1 MSFDSTVRLRRNP
14 IFLRKTA
21 MVEPSELSLMQAL
34 PIDGILESLRI
45 GVGFLWTAA
54 WAIIMG
60 LVITSLVQVY
70 VSKERMASVLGEGDL
85 AGLTR
90 ATAFG
95 AASSGCSF
103 GAVAIGKGLFK
114 KGAHAVNFLAF
125 MFASTN
131 LIVEL
136 GLMILILLGWEF
148 LLAELLGGLVLIA
161 VMAVIVHLTLP
172 ETLFDEVR
180 RTLEERDRES
190 GTTEDPT
197 CGMEGKDEYSIAT
210 DGGETLTFCSEGC
223 METYRQQTASR
234 GGWYAELRSWG
245 GWYKVGNQ
253 YRKEW
258 SMIWKDVI
266 AGFLISGFVIVFVPQ
281 RVWNALFLEGDGLL
295 VTAENAV
302 MGVAI
307 AVISFV
313 GSMGNVPFAVALWG
327 GGISFAG
334 VIAFVYADL
343 ITIPVLNVY
352 RKYYGWRVML
362 YILGVFFVTMAFT
375 GFLMELLFDAL
386 GIVPNLAGGETATDR
401 TYFERNYTF
410 YLNLIAFALSGFLL
424 YVYRRG
430 LGAPGEYRDPVCGMR
445 TDDTGPA
452 ATHDGTTYYFCSET
466 CAETFETDPATYAT
480 DRPMVHTDGAHDHDH
495 H

>member
-1 MSFDSTVRLRRNP
+1 M
-14 IFLRKTA
+14 
-21 MVEPSELSLMQAL
+21 MVTPLE
-34 PIDGILESLRI
+34 GVLESLRI
-45 GVGFLWTAA
+45 GLGFLWTAA

-60 LVITSLVQVY
+60 LTITSLVQVY
-70 VSKERMASVLGEGDL
+70 VSKERMARVLGDDDL
-85 AGLTR
+85 SSLAT

-103 GAVAIGKGLFK
+103 GAVAIGKGLFA
-114 KGAHAVNFLAF
+114 KGAHVVNFLAF

-148 LLAELLGGLVLIA
+148 LVAELLGGLVLIA
-161 VMAVIVHLTLP
+161 VMALIVRLTLP
-172 ETLFDEVR
+172 ETLFDDVR
-180 RTLEERDRES
+180 AELVQREHDH
-190 GTTEDPT
+190 GDMVDPT
-197 CGMEGKDEYSIAT
+197 CGMEGSDEHTIVT
-210 DGGETLTFCSEGC
+210 DGGETLQFCSEGC
-223 METYRQQTASR
+223 LETYRQQTAGS
-234 GGWYAELRSWG
+234 GTWNDDLRSWG
-245 GWYKVGNQ
+245 GWYKLGNQ

-258 SMIWKDVI
+258 SMIWTDVV

-281 RVWNALFLEGDGLL
+281 WVWNALFLEGDRLL
-295 VTAENAV
+295 ITAENAI

-352 RKYYGWRVML
+352 RKYYGWAVML

-375 GFLMELLFDAL
+375 GFLMELLFDTL
-386 GIVPNLAGGETATDR
+386 GIVPNLAGGETATEQ
-401 TYFERNYTF
+401 TYFAVDYTF
-410 YLNLIAFALSGFLL
+410 YLNLVAFALSGVLL

-430 LGAPGEYRDPVCGMR
+430 LGAPGQYRDPVCGMR
-445 TDDTGPA
+445 TDDDGPR
-452 ATHDGTTYYFCSET
+452 TTYDDETYYFCSTACKRAFENEP
-466 CAETFETDPATYAT
+466 AEFADTPPRISDIDQSHE
-480 DRPMVHTDGAHDHDH
+480 H

>member
-1 MSFDSTVRLRRNP
+1 
-14 IFLRKTA
+14 
-21 MVEPSELSLMQAL
+21 MQAT
-34 PIDGILESLRI
+34 ILNGVLEALRI
-45 GVGFLWTAA
+45 GVGFLWTAV

-60 LVITSLVQVY
+60 LTITSLVQVY
-70 VSKERMASVLGEGDL
+70 VSKERMAQLLGEGDF
-85 AGLTR
+85 AGVAK
-90 ATAFG
+90 ATVFG

-103 GAVAIGKGLFK
+103 GAVAIAKGLFK
-114 KGAHAVNFLAF
+114 KGAHAVNFMAF

-148 LLAELLGGLVLIA
+148 LVAELLGGLILIA

-172 ETLFDEVR
+172 ESLFDEIR
-180 RTLEERDRES
+180 ATLTAHDRES
-190 GTTEDPT
+190 GVTEDPT
-197 CGMEGKDEYSIAT
+197 CGMEGKDEYTLTT
-210 DGGETLTFCSEGC
+210 DGGETLKFCSEGC
-223 METYRQQTASR
+223 METYLQETSSN
-234 GGWYAELRSWG
+234 GGWREELLSWG

-281 RVWNALFLEGDGLL
+281 WVWNTLFIQGDGLL
-295 VTAENAV
+295 VTAENAI
-302 MGVAI
+302 MGVTI

-343 ITIPVLNVY
+343 ITIPVLNIY
-352 RKYYGWRVML
+352 RKYYGWKVML

-375 GFLMELLFDAL
+375 GFLMELLFDAF
-386 GIVPNLAGGETATDR
+386 GIVPDLAGGETAAEQ
-401 TYFERNYTF
+401 TYFELNYTF
-410 YLNLIAFALSGFLL
+410 YLNLIAFTLSGFLL
-424 YVYRRG
+424 FVYRRG
-430 LGAPGEYRDPVCGMR
+430 LGAPGQYRDPVCGMR
-445 TDDTGPA
+445 TDDDSPSTS
-452 ATHDGTTYYFCSET
+452 HEGTTYYFCSSACKRAFEDDPGT
-466 CAETFETDPATYAT
+466 FAEQGPQVTS
-480 DRPMVHTDGAHDHDH
+480 HGHDHDH
-495 H
+495 

>member
-1 MSFDSTVRLRRNP
+1 
-14 IFLRKTA
+14 
-21 MVEPSELSLMQAL
+21 MQAA
-34 PIDGILESLRI
+34 IVDGVAESLRI

-70 VSKERMASVLGEGDL
+70 VSKERMARVLGEETVSGI
-85 AGLTR
+85 TK
-90 ATAFG
+90 ATLFG

-103 GAVAIGKGLFK
+103 GAIAIGKGLFK
-114 KGAHAVNFLAF
+114 KGAHTVNVLAF

-148 LLAELLGGLVLIA
+148 LVAELLGGVILIA
-161 VMAVIVHLTLP
+161 VMAVLVHLTLP
-172 ETLFDEVR
+172 ENLFDDVR
-180 RTLEERDRES
+180 QALNERDHEH
-190 GTTEDPT
+190 GITEDPT
-197 CGMEGKDEYSIAT
+197 CGMEGKDEYSLVT
-210 DGGETLTFCSEGC
+210 DGGETLKFCSEGC
-223 METYRQQTASR
+223 METYEQAVAGG
-234 GGWYAELRSWG
+234 GGWREELLSWG

-258 SMIWKDVI
+258 SMLWKDVV

-281 RVWNALFLEGDGLL
+281 SVWNTLFLQGDSLL
-295 VTAENAV
+295 VSAENAI

-307 AVISFV
+307 AVVSFV

-352 RKYYGWRVML
+352 RKYYGWKVML

-375 GFLMELLFDAL
+375 GFLMEELFNAL
-386 GIVPNLAGGETATDR
+386 GIVPDLAGGETATEQ
-401 TYFERNYTF
+401 TYFELDYTF
-410 YLNLIAFALSGFLL
+410 YLNVIAFALSGFLL

-430 LGAPGEYRDPVCGMR
+430 LGAPGQYRDPVCGMR
-445 TDDTGPA
+445 TDDSGPTL
-452 ATHDGTTYYFCSET
+452 THDGETYYFCSKR
-466 CAETFETDPATYAT
+466 CKQSFENSPSEFS
-480 DRPMVHTDGAHDHDH
+480 DRHPRVSAGGAAGSHDH
-495 H
+495 

>member
-1 MSFDSTVRLRRNP
+1 
-14 IFLRKTA
+14 
-21 MVEPSELSLMQAL
+21 MQATA
-34 PIDGILESLRI
+34 IGGVLEALRI

-60 LVITSLVQVY
+60 LTITSLVQVY
-70 VSKERMASVLGEGDL
+70 VSKERMAGVLGDGDL
-85 AGLTR
+85 SGLAR

-136 GLMILILLGWEF
+136 GLMILLLLGWEF
-148 LLAELLGGLVLIA
+148 LLAELLGGVVLIA

-172 ETLFDEVR
+172 ENLFDDVR
-180 RTLEERDRES
+180 ETLAERDRDA
-190 GTTEDPT
+190 GVTEDPT
-197 CGMEGKDEYSIAT
+197 CGMEGSDEYTLTT
-210 DGGETLTFCSEGC
+210 DGGETLRFCSEGC
-223 METYRQQTASR
+223 LETYRQQTASS
-234 GGWYAELRSWG
+234 GGWREELLSWG
-245 GWYKVGNQ
+245 GWYRIANQ

-258 SMIWKDVI
+258 SMIWTDVV

-281 RVWNALFLEGDGLL
+281 WVWNALFVQGDGLL
-295 VTAENAV
+295 VTAENAI
-302 MGVAI
+302 MGVTI
-307 AVISFV
+307 AVLSFV

-327 GGISFAG
+327 GGVSFAG

-352 RKYYGWRVML
+352 RKYYGWTVML

-386 GIVPNLAGGETATDR
+386 GIVPDLAGGETATEQ
-401 TYFERNYTF
+401 TYFELNYTF
-410 YLNLIAFALSGFLL
+410 YLNLVAFALSGFLL
-424 YVYRRG
+424 VVYRRG
-430 LGAPGEYRDPVCGMR
+430 LGAPGQYRDPVCGMR
-445 TDDTGPA
+445 TDDSEPA
-452 ATHDGTTYYFCSET
+452 ATRDGETYYFCSGT
-466 CAETFETDPATYAT
+466 CREAFEENPDEYAT
-480 DRPMVHTDGAHDHDH
+480 GRPMVTEGHDH
-495 H
+495 

>member
-1 MSFDSTVRLRRNP
+1 
-14 IFLRKTA
+14 
-21 MVEPSELSLMQAL
+21 MQATIL
-34 PIDGILESLRI
+34 DGVLESLRI
-45 GVGFLWTAA
+45 GAGFLWTAA
-54 WAIIMG
+54 WAIVLG
-60 LVITSLVQVY
+60 LTVTSLVQVY
-70 VSKERMASVLGEGDL
+70 VSKERMAQVLGDGDL
-85 AGLTR
+85 SGLAK

-172 ETLFDEVR
+172 ESLFDEVR
-180 RTLEERDRES
+180 ERLSERDRES
-190 GTTEDPT
+190 AVTEDPT
-197 CGMEGKDEYSIAT
+197 CGMEGTEEYSLTT
-210 DGGETLTFCSEGC
+210 DGGETLRFCSEGC
-223 METYRQQTASR
+223 QETYLQQTSSS
-234 GGWYAELRSWG
+234 GGWREELRSWG
-245 GWYKVGNQ
+245 GWYKVANQ

-258 SMIWKDVI
+258 SMIWKDIV

-281 RVWNALFLEGDGLL
+281 WVWNTLFIRGDGVL
-295 VTAENAV
+295 VTAEHAI

-343 ITIPVLNVY
+343 ITVPVLNVY
-352 RKYYGWRVML
+352 RKYYGWTVML
-362 YILGVFFVTMAFT
+362 YILGVFSVTMAFT

-386 GIVPNLAGGETATDR
+386 GIVPDLAGGETATEQ
-401 TYFERNYTF
+401 TYFELNYTF
-410 YLNLIAFALSGFLL
+410 YLNLVAFALSGFLV

-430 LGAPGEYRDPVCGMR
+430 LGAPGQYRDPVCGMR
-445 TDDTGPA
+445 TGDEGPSA
-452 ATHDGTTYYFCSET
+452 SHEGETYYFCSKA
-466 CAETFETDPATYAT
+466 CRRTFEGDPTEFADQSPQITSR
-480 DRPMVHTDGAHDHDH
+480 DHDHDH
-495 H
+495 

>member
-1 MSFDSTVRLRRNP
+1 
-14 IFLRKTA
+14 
-21 MVEPSELSLMQAL
+21 MQVAL
-34 PIDGILESLRI
+34 FEGFLESLRI
-45 GVGFLWTAA
+45 GIGFLWTAA

-60 LVITSLVQVY
+60 LTITSLVQVY
-70 VSKERMASVLGEGDL
+70 VSKERMARVLGTDDVGSL
-85 AGLTR
+85 AK
-90 ATAFG
+90 ATVFG

-114 KGAHAVNFLAF
+114 KGAHTVNVLAF

-148 LLAELLGGLVLIA
+148 LVAELFGGLILIA
-161 VMAVIVHLTLP
+161 VTALIVHLTLP
-172 ETLFDEVR
+172 ENLFDRVR
-180 RTLEERDRES
+180 EELNERES
-190 GTTEDPT
+190 ATGVTEDPT
-197 CGMEGKDEYSIAT
+197 CGMEGKDEFSLTT
-210 DGGETLTFCSEGC
+210 DGGETLKFCSTGC
-223 METYRQQTASR
+223 METYQQEVSSS
-234 GGWYAELRSWG
+234 GGWRDELLSWG

-281 RVWNALFLEGDGLL
+281 WVWNTLFLQGEGLL
-295 VTAENAV
+295 FSAENAV

-313 GSMGNVPFAVALWG
+313 GSIGNVPFAVALWG
-327 GGISFAG
+327 GGVSFAG

-352 RKYYGWRVML
+352 RKYYGWKVMA
-362 YILGVFFVTMAFT
+362 YILAIFFVTMAFT
-375 GFLMELLFDAL
+375 GFLMEELFAAL
-386 GIVPNLAGGETATDR
+386 DIIPNLAGGQTASEQ
-401 TYFERNYTF
+401 TYFELNYTF
-410 YLNLIAFALSGFLL
+410 YLNIVAFALTGFLF

-430 LGAPGEYRDPVCGMR
+430 LGAPGKYRDPVCGMR
-445 TDDTGPA
+445 TDEDGPSVSY
-452 ATHDGTTYYFCSET
+452 DGETYYFCSKS
-466 CAETFETDPATYAT
+466 CKRSFEQHPTNFSHIHPTIQQGG
-480 DRPMVHTDGAHDHDH
+480 MDHSEH
-495 H
+495 

>member
-1 MSFDSTVRLRRNP
+1 
-14 IFLRKTA
+14 
-21 MVEPSELSLMQAL
+21 MVATMT
-34 PIDGILESLRI
+34 DGIFEALRI

-60 LVITSLVQVY
+60 LTITSLVQVY
-70 VSKERMASVLGEGDL
+70 VSKERMAQVLGDGDL
-85 AGLTR
+85 SGVVK

-148 LLAELLGGLVLIA
+148 LVAELLGGLILIA
-161 VMAVIVHLTLP
+161 VMSVIVHLTLP
-172 ETLFDEVR
+172 ENLFDEVR
-180 RTLEERDRES
+180 ETLNERDRES
-190 GTTEDPT
+190 GVTEDPT
-197 CGMEGKDEYSIAT
+197 CGMEGKDEYTLTT
-210 DGGETLTFCSEGC
+210 DGGETLKFCSEGC
-223 METYRQQTASR
+223 METYLQETSSR
-234 GGWYAELRSWG
+234 GGWREELLSWG

-281 RVWNALFLEGDGLL
+281 WVWNTLFIQGDGLL
-295 VTAENAV
+295 VTAENAI

-307 AVISFV
+307 AVLSFV

-334 VIAFVYADL
+334 
-343 ITIPVLNVY
+343 
-352 RKYYGWRVML
+352 
-362 YILGVFFVTMAFT
+362 
-375 GFLMELLFDAL
+375 
-386 GIVPNLAGGETATDR
+386 
-401 TYFERNYTF
+401 
-410 YLNLIAFALSGFLL
+410 
-424 YVYRRG
+424 
-430 LGAPGEYRDPVCGMR
+430 
-445 TDDTGPA
+445 
-452 ATHDGTTYYFCSET
+452 
-466 CAETFETDPATYAT
+466 
-480 DRPMVHTDGAHDHDH
+480 
-495 H
+495 

>member
-1 MSFDSTVRLRRNP
+1 
-14 IFLRKTA
+14 
-21 MVEPSELSLMQAL
+21 MQATM
-34 PIDGILESLRI
+34 IGDVLEALRI
-45 GVGFLWTAA
+45 GLGFLWTAA
-54 WAIIMG
+54 WAIVMG
-60 LVITSLVQVY
+60 LTITSLVQVY
-70 VSKERMASVLGEGDL
+70 VSKERMARELGDGDL
-85 AGLTR
+85 SGLAT

-136 GLMILILLGWEF
+136 GLMILVLLGWEF
-148 LLAELLGGLVLIA
+148 LVAELLGGLVLIA

-180 RTLEERDRES
+180 ETLNERDRES
-190 GTTEDPT
+190 GVSVDPT
-197 CGMEGKDEYSIAT
+197 CGMEGNDEYTLTT

-223 METYRQQTASR
+223 METYLQETSSR
-234 GGWYAELRSWG
+234 GGWREELLSWG
-245 GWYKVGNQ
+245 GWYKIGNQ

-258 SMIWKDVI
+258 SMIWTDVI

-281 RVWNALFLEGDGLL
+281 WVWNSLFVQGDGLL
-295 VTAENAV
+295 VTAENAI
-302 MGVAI
+302 MGVII
-307 AVISFV
+307 AVLSFV

-343 ITIPVLNVY
+343 ITVPVLNVY
-352 RKYYGWRVML
+352 RKYYGWKVML

-386 GIVPNLAGGETATDR
+386 DIVPDLAGGETATEQ
-401 TYFERNYTF
+401 TYFELNYTF

-430 LGAPGEYRDPVCGMR
+430 LGAPGQYRDPVCGMR
-445 TDDTGPA
+445 TDDSGPSL
-452 ATHDGTTYYFCSET
+452 THEGETYYFCSDR
-466 CAETFETDPATYAT
+466 CKRSFETRPSEFAHRDPQLSGT
-480 DRPMVHTDGAHDHDH
+480 GESQDHEH

>member
-1 MSFDSTVRLRRNP
+1 MEATLIEGV
-14 IFLRKTA
+14 
-21 MVEPSELSLMQAL
+21 
-34 PIDGILESLRI
+34 LESLRI
-45 GVGFLWTAA
+45 GFGFLWTAA

-60 LVITSLVQVY
+60 LTITSLVQVY
-70 VSKERMASVLGEGDL
+70 VSKERMARVLGESSLSSL
-85 AGLTR
+85 AK

-103 GAVAIGKGLFK
+103 GAVAIGRGLFA

-148 LLAELLGGLVLIA
+148 LVAELLGGLVLIA
-161 VMAVIVHLTLP
+161 VMALIVRFTLP
-172 ETLFDEVR
+172 EALFDDVR
-180 RTLEERDRES
+180 AELDRH
-190 GTTEDPT
+190 GHGGMTDPT
-197 CGMEGKDEYSIAT
+197 CGMEGTDEHAIVT

-223 METYRQQTASR
+223 LETYRQRAAS
-234 GGWYAELRSWG
+234 GGAWHDELRSWG
-245 GWYKVGNQ
+245 GWYKIGNQ

-258 SMIWKDVI
+258 SMIWKDVV
-266 AGFLISGFVIVFVPQ
+266 AGFLVSGFVIVFVPQ
-281 RVWNALFLEGDGLL
+281 RVWNALFIQGDGIL
-295 VTAENAV
+295 VTAENAI

-352 RKYYGWRVML
+352 RKYYGWKVML
-362 YILGVFFVTMAFT
+362 YILAVFFVTMAFT

-386 GIVPNLAGGETATDR
+386 GIVPNLAGGETATER
-401 TYFERNYTF
+401 TYFELNYTF
-410 YLNLIAFALSGFLL
+410 YLNLVAVAFSGFLL

-430 LGAPGEYRDPVCGMR
+430 LGAPGRYRDPVCGMR
-445 TDDTGPA
+445 TDDDGPS
-452 ATHDGTTYYFCSET
+452 ATHDGDTYYFCSTACERAFEASP
-466 CAETFETDPATYAT
+466 AEFASASPRVSEA
-480 DRPMVHTDGAHDHDH
+480 GDHEH

>member
-1 MSFDSTVRLRRNP
+1 
-14 IFLRKTA
+14 
-21 MVEPSELSLMQAL
+21 MQVV
-34 PIDGILESLRI
+34 PVDGVLQSLRI

-60 LVITSLVQVY
+60 LVVTSLVQVY
-70 VSKERMASVLGEGDL
+70 VSKERMAQVLGTGDL
-85 AGLTR
+85 SGLTK
-90 ATAFG
+90 ATLFG

-114 KGAHAVNFLAF
+114 KGAHAVNVLAF

-148 LLAELLGGLVLIA
+148 LVAELLGGVVLIA
-161 VMAVIVHLTLP
+161 VMALLVRLTLP

-180 RTLEERDRES
+180 QELNRRDQEH
-190 GTTEDPT
+190 GITEDPT
-197 CGMEGKDEYSIAT
+197 CGMAGTDEYSLTT
-210 DGGETLTFCSEGC
+210 DEGETLTFCSKGC
-223 METYRQQTASR
+223 LETYQQEMASR
-234 GGWYAELRSWG
+234 GGWRDELRSWG

-258 SMIWKDVI
+258 SMIWKDVV
-266 AGFLISGFVIVFVPQ
+266 AGFLISGFVIVFVP
-281 RVWNALFLEGDGLL
+281 RWVWNALFLQGDGIL
-295 VTAENAV
+295 VSAENAI

-352 RKYYGWRVML
+352 RKYYGWKVML

-375 GFLMELLFDAL
+375 GFLMEELFDAL
-386 GIVPNLAGGETATDR
+386 GIVPNLAGGQTATEQ
-401 TYFERNYTF
+401 TFFERNYTF
-410 YLNLIAFALSGFLL
+410 YLNIVAFALSGFLL

-430 LGAPGEYRDPVCGMR
+430 LGAPGQYRDPVCGMR
-445 TDDTGPA
+445 TDDSGPSA
-452 ATHDGTTYYFCSET
+452 VHEGESYYFCSKT
-466 CAETFETDPATYAT
+466 CKRAFESNPSKFAREGSAGE
-480 DRPMVHTDGAHDHDH
+480 MEGEHDH

>member
-1 MSFDSTVRLRRNP
+1 
-14 IFLRKTA
+14 
-21 MVEPSELSLMQAL
+21 MQVTM
-34 PIDGILESLRI
+34 IESVLEALRI

-60 LVITSLVQVY
+60 LTITSLVQVY
-70 VSKERMASVLGEGDL
+70 VSKERMAQVLGDGDL
-85 AGLTR
+85 RGLTK

-180 RTLEERDRES
+180 DALNRRDRES
-190 GTTEDPT
+190 GVTEDPT
-197 CGMEGKDEYSIAT
+197 CGMEGTDEYTLTT
-210 DGGETLTFCSEGC
+210 DGGETLKFCSEGC
-223 METYRQQTASR
+223 METYLQETSSG
-234 GGWYAELRSWG
+234 GGWRDELLSWG
-245 GWYKVGNQ
+245 GWYKVANQ

-258 SMIWKDVI
+258 SMIWKDVV

-281 RVWNALFLEGDGLL
+281 WVWNTLFVQGDGLL
-295 VTAENAV
+295 VTAENAI

-352 RKYYGWRVML
+352 RKYYGWKVML

-375 GFLMELLFDAL
+375 GFLMELLFDAFD
-386 GIVPNLAGGETATDR
+386 IVPDLAGGETATEQ
-401 TYFERNYTF
+401 TYFELNYTF
-410 YLNLIAFALSGFLL
+410 YLNLVAFALSGFLL

-430 LGAPGEYRDPVCGMR
+430 LGAPGQYRDPVCGMR
-445 TDDTGPA
+445 TDDDGPSA
-452 ATHDGTTYYFCSET
+452 AHAGTTYYFCSKT
-466 CAETFETDPATYAT
+466 CKRTFEKHPSEFAQQHPRVSETGSS
-480 DRPMVHTDGAHDHDH
+480 RSHEH

>member
-1 MSFDSTVRLRRNP
+1 ME
-14 IFLRKTA
+14 A
-21 MVEPSELSLMQAL
+21 AL
-34 PIDGILESLRI
+34 VDGILESMRI

-70 VSKERMASVLGEGDL
+70 VSKERMARVLGEGDVSGL
-85 AGLTR
+85 AK
-90 ATAFG
+90 ATLFG

-114 KGAHAVNFLAF
+114 KGAHVVNVLAF

-148 LLAELLGGLVLIA
+148 LVAELFGGIVLIA
-161 VMAVIVHLTLP
+161 VMALIVHLTLP

-180 RTLEERDRES
+180 EELNQRDRDQ
-190 GTTEDPT
+190 GITEDPT
-197 CGMEGKDEYSIAT
+197 CGMEGKDEYSLVT
-210 DGGETLTFCSEGC
+210 DGGETLKFCSAGC
-223 METYRQQTASR
+223 LETYEQAVSGSGSWRD
-234 GGWYAELRSWG
+234 ELLSWG
-245 GWYKVGNQ
+245 GWYKLGNQ

-258 SMIWKDVI
+258 SMIWKDVV

-281 RVWNALFLEGDGLL
+281 RVWNTLFLQGDGLL
-295 VTAENAV
+295 VSAENAI

-307 AVISFV
+307 AIISFV
-313 GSMGNVPFAVALWG
+313 GSIGNVPFAVALWG
-327 GGISFAG
+327 GGVGFAG

-352 RKYYGWRVML
+352 RKYYGWTVML

-375 GFLMELLFDAL
+375 GFLMEQLFSVLD
-386 GIVPNLAGGETATDR
+386 IVPNLAGGQTATEQ
-401 TYFERNYTF
+401 TYFERDYRF

-424 YVYRRG
+424 YVYQRG
-430 LGAPGEYRDPVCGMR
+430 LGAPGQYRDPVCGMR
-445 TDDTGPA
+445 TDESGPS
-452 ATHDGTTYYFCSET
+452 ATHGGETYYFCSNQCKRSFKRNPT
-466 CAETFETDPATYAT
+466 AFSHAHPQVSG
-480 DRPMVHTDGAHDHDH
+480 VHSSQNHEH

>member
-1 MSFDSTVRLRRNP
+1 
-14 IFLRKTA
+14 
-21 MVEPSELSLMQAL
+21 MQVTLA
-34 PIDGILESLRI
+34 DGVLESLRI

-60 LVITSLVQVY
+60 LVVTSFVQVY
-70 VSKERMASVLGEGDL
+70 VSKERMAQVLGADDL
-85 AGLTR
+85 GGLAR

-114 KGAHAVNFLAF
+114 KGAHAVNVLAF

-148 LLAELLGGLVLIA
+148 LVAELLGGLVLIA
-161 VMAVIVHLTLP
+161 VMALLVRLTLP
-172 ETLFDEVR
+172 EEVFEEA
-180 RTLEERDRES
+180 RTELERRDRDH
-190 GTTEDPT
+190 GVTEDPT
-197 CGMEGKDEYSIAT
+197 CGMEGKPEYSLVT
-210 DGGETLTFCSEGC
+210 DGGETLQFCSAGC
-223 METYRQQTASR
+223 METYRQEVASS
-234 GGWYAELRSWG
+234 GGWRDEFRSWG

-258 SMIWKDVI
+258 SMLYRDVV
-266 AGFLISGFVIVFVPQ
+266 AGFLVSGFVIVFVPQ
-281 RVWNALFLEGDGLL
+281 WVWNALFLQGDGLF
-295 VTAENAV
+295 VSAENAV

-307 AVISFV
+307 AVVSFV

-343 ITIPVLNVY
+343 VTVPVLNVY
-352 RKYYGWRVML
+352 RKYYGWKVML

-375 GFLMELLFDAL
+375 GVLMEQLFAAL
-386 GIVPNLAGGETATDR
+386 GIVPNLAGGQTATEQ
-401 TYFERNYTF
+401 TYFELNYTF
-410 YLNLIAFALSGFLL
+410 YLNVVAFALSGFLL

-430 LGAPGEYRDPVCGMR
+430 LGAPGQYRDPVCGMR
-445 TDDTGPA
+445 TDDSVPSLTR
-452 ATHDGTTYYFCSET
+452 DGRTYHFCSKS
-466 CAETFETDPATYAT
+466 CKRAFEASPARFSRDQPQVSVGESPAG
-480 DRPMVHTDGAHDHDH
+480 HEH

>member
-1 MSFDSTVRLRRNP
+1 
-14 IFLRKTA
+14 
-21 MVEPSELSLMQAL
+21 MVVTPLEE
-34 PIDGILESLRI
+34 ILESLRI
-45 GVGFLWTAA
+45 GLGFLWTAA

-60 LVITSLVQVY
+60 LTITSLVQVY
-70 VSKERMASVLGEGDL
+70 VSKERMARVLGDDDL
-85 AGLTR
+85 SSLAT

-103 GAVAIGKGLFK
+103 GAVAIGKGLFA
-114 KGAHAVNFLAF
+114 KGAHVVNFLAF

-148 LLAELLGGLVLIA
+148 LVAELLGGLVLIA
-161 VMAVIVHLTLP
+161 VMALIVRLTLP
-172 ETLFDEVR
+172 ETLFDDVR
-180 RTLEERDRES
+180 AELVQREHDH
-190 GTTEDPT
+190 GDMVDPT
-197 CGMEGKDEYSIAT
+197 CGMEGSDEHTIVT
-210 DGGETLTFCSEGC
+210 DGGETLQFCSEGC
-223 METYRQQTASR
+223 LETYRQQTAGS
-234 GGWYAELRSWG
+234 GTWNDDLRSWG
-245 GWYKVGNQ
+245 GWYKLGNQ

-258 SMIWKDVI
+258 SMIWTDVV

-281 RVWNALFLEGDGLL
+281 WVWNALFLEGDRLL
-295 VTAENAV
+295 ITAENAI

-352 RKYYGWRVML
+352 RKYYGWAVML

-375 GFLMELLFDAL
+375 GFLMELLFDTL
-386 GIVPNLAGGETATDR
+386 GIVPNLAGGETATEQ
-401 TYFERNYTF
+401 TYFAVDYTF
-410 YLNLIAFALSGFLL
+410 YLNLVAFALSGVLL

-430 LGAPGEYRDPVCGMR
+430 LGAPGQYRDPVCGMR
-445 TDDTGPA
+445 TDDDGPR
-452 ATHDGTTYYFCSET
+452 TTYDDETYYFCSTACKRAFENEP
-466 CAETFETDPATYAT
+466 AEFADTPPRISDIDQSHE
-480 DRPMVHTDGAHDHDH
+480 H

>member
-1 MSFDSTVRLRRNP
+1 
-14 IFLRKTA
+14 
-21 MVEPSELSLMQAL
+21 MQATVL
-34 PIDGILESLRI
+34 DGVREALRI

-60 LVITSLVQVY
+60 LTVTSLVQVY
-70 VSKERMASVLGEGDL
+70 VSKERMAKVLGDGDL
-85 AGLTR
+85 GGLTK

-148 LLAELLGGLVLIA
+148 LLAELLGGLILIA

-172 ETLFDEVR
+172 ENLFGEVR
-180 RTLEERDRES
+180 QTLNERDREA
-190 GTTEDPT
+190 GVTEDPT
-197 CGMEGKDEYSIAT
+197 CGMEGKKEYTLTT
-210 DGGETLTFCSEGC
+210 DRGETLQFCSEGC
-223 METYRQQTASR
+223 METYLQETSSS
-234 GGWYAELRSWG
+234 GGWRDELLSWG
-245 GWYKVGNQ
+245 GWYKVANQ

-281 RVWNALFLEGDGLL
+281 RVWNTLFIQGDGLL
-295 VTAENAV
+295 VTAENAI

-352 RKYYGWRVML
+352 RKYYGWKIML

-386 GIVPNLAGGETATDR
+386 GIVPDLAGGETATEQ
-401 TYFERNYTF
+401 TYFELNYTF
-410 YLNLIAFALSGFLL
+410 YLNLIAFGLSGFLL

-430 LGAPGEYRDPVCGMR
+430 LGAPGQYRDPVCGMR
-445 TDDTGPA
+445 TDDDGPSA
-452 ATHDGTTYYFCSET
+452 SHEGTTYYFCSSA
-466 CAETFETDPATYAT
+466 CKRRFEENPTAFAGQSPQVTS
-480 DRPMVHTDGAHDHDH
+480 HDHDH
-495 H
+495 DH

>member
-1 MSFDSTVRLRRNP
+1 
-14 IFLRKTA
+14 
-21 MVEPSELSLMQAL
+21 MVATM
-34 PIDGILESLRI
+34 IDGIFEALRI

-60 LVITSLVQVY
+60 LTITSLVQVY
-70 VSKERMASVLGEGDL
+70 VSKERMAQVLGDGDL
-85 AGLTR
+85 SGLTK

-148 LLAELLGGLVLIA
+148 LVAELLGGLILIA
-161 VMAVIVHLTLP
+161 VMAVIVHFTLP
-172 ETLFDEVR
+172 ENLFDEVR
-180 RTLEERDRES
+180 ETLNDRDR
-190 GTTEDPT
+190 GRGVTEDPT
-197 CGMEGKDEYSIAT
+197 CGMEGKDTYSLTT
-210 DGGETLTFCSEGC
+210 DGGETLKFCSEGC
-223 METYRQQTASR
+223 METYLQETSSR
-234 GGWYAELRSWG
+234 GGWRDELLSWG

-281 RVWNALFLEGDGLL
+281 WVWNTLFIQGDGLL
-295 VTAENAV
+295 VVAENAI

-307 AVISFV
+307 AVVSFV

-352 RKYYGWRVML
+352 RKYYGWRIML

-386 GIVPNLAGGETATDR
+386 SIVPDLAGGETATEQ
-401 TYFERNYTF
+401 TYFELNYTF
-410 YLNLIAFALSGFLL
+410 YLNIVAFALSGFLL

-430 LGAPGEYRDPVCGMR
+430 LGAPGQYRDPVCGMR
-445 TDDTGPA
+445 ADDSEPS
-452 ATHDGTTYYFCSET
+452 ATYDDETYYFCSQT
-466 CAETFETDPATYAT
+466 CKETFEKNPDEFTNQHPEA
-480 DRPMVHTDGAHDHDH
+480 GASQGHDH

>member
-1 MSFDSTVRLRRNP
+1 
-14 IFLRKTA
+14 
-21 MVEPSELSLMQAL
+21 MQAAL
-34 PIDGILESLRI
+34 VEGILESLRI

-70 VSKERMASVLGEGDL
+70 VSKERMAQVLGDEDIS
-85 AGLTR
+85 GLIK
-90 ATAFG
+90 ATLFG

-103 GAVAIGKGLFK
+103 GAVAISKGLFK
-114 KGAHAVNFLAF
+114 KGAHVVNVLAF

-148 LLAELLGGLVLIA
+148 LVAELLGGVILIA

-172 ETLFDEVR
+172 ENLFDRVR
-180 RTLEERDRES
+180 AQLNERDHDH
-190 GTTEDPT
+190 GVTEDPT
-197 CGMEGKDEYSIAT
+197 CGMEGKDEYSLTT
-210 DGGETLTFCSEGC
+210 DGGETLKFCSAGC
-223 METYRQQTASR
+223 METYQQEIASS
-234 GGWYAELRSWG
+234 GGWREELRSWG
-245 GWYKVGNQ
+245 GWYKLGNQ

-258 SMIWKDVI
+258 SMIWKDVV

-281 RVWNALFLEGDGLL
+281 QVWNALFLQGDGML
-295 VTAENAV
+295 VSAENAV
-302 MGVAI
+302 MGVTI
-307 AVISFV
+307 AVLSFV

-352 RKYYGWRVML
+352 RKYYGWHVMA

-375 GFLMELLFDAL
+375 GFLMEELFTAL
-386 GIVPNLAGGETATDR
+386 GIVPDLAGGQTATEQ
-401 TYFERNYTF
+401 TYFELNYTF

-430 LGAPGEYRDPVCGMR
+430 LGAPGQYRDPVCGMR
-445 TDDTGPA
+445 TDDSGPSS
-452 ATHDGTTYYFCSET
+452 THDDETYYFCSNRCKE
-466 CAETFETDPATYAT
+466 AFQK
-480 DRPMVHTDGAHDHDH
+480 RPSDFSDKHPQASGAGTAGGHDH

>member
-1 MSFDSTVRLRRNP
+1 
-14 IFLRKTA
+14 
-21 MVEPSELSLMQAL
+21 MQATL
-34 PIDGILESLRI
+34 VDGILESLRI
-45 GVGFLWTAA
+45 GIGFLWTAA

-70 VSKERMASVLGEGDL
+70 VSKERMAEVLGDGDL
-85 AGLTR
+85 QGLTK
-90 ATAFG
+90 ATVFG

-148 LLAELLGGLVLIA
+148 LVAELLGGVILIA
-161 VMAVIVHLTLP
+161 VMALIVHLTLP
-172 ETLFDEVR
+172 ENLFENVR
-180 RTLEERDRES
+180 EELSQRDYDQ
-190 GTTEDPT
+190 GVTEDPT
-197 CGMEGKDEYSIAT
+197 CGMEGKDEYSVVT
-210 DGGETLTFCSEGC
+210 DGGETLKFCSEGC
-223 METYRQQTASR
+223 LETYQQEISSR
-234 GGWYAELRSWG
+234 GGWRDELLSWG

-258 SMIWKDVI
+258 SMIWTDIV

-281 RVWNALFLEGDGLL
+281 WVWNTLFIQGDGLL
-295 VTAENAV
+295 VSAENAV

-307 AVISFV
+307 AVLSFV

-327 GGISFAG
+327 GGVSFAG

-352 RKYYGWRVML
+352 RKYYGWKVMA
-362 YILGVFFVTMAFT
+362 YILGVFFVTMAFS
-375 GFLMELLFDAL
+375 GFLMEVLFDAL
-386 GIVPNLAGGETATDR
+386 DIVPNLAGGQTASEQ
-401 TYFERNYTF
+401 TYFELNYTF

-445 TDDTGPA
+445 TDDSGPSL
-452 ATHDGTTYYFCSET
+452 THDGETYYFCSKR
-466 CAETFETDPATYAT
+466 CKRSFE
-480 DRPMVHTDGAHDHDH
+480 DRPEKFAGEQPRIAGPASSQSHDH
-495 H
+495 

>member
-1 MSFDSTVRLRRNP
+1 
-14 IFLRKTA
+14 
-21 MVEPSELSLMQAL
+21 MQAVL
-34 PIDGILESLRI
+34 VDGILEALRI

-60 LVITSLVQVY
+60 LTVTSLVQVY
-70 VSKERMASVLGEGDL
+70 VSKERMARVLGDGDL
-85 AGLTR
+85 SGLTK

-114 KGAHAVNFLAF
+114 KGAHAVNFFAF

-136 GLMILILLGWEF
+136 GLMILLLLGWEF
-148 LLAELLGGLVLIA
+148 LVAELLGGLVLIA
-161 VMAVIVHLTLP
+161 VMAVIVHFTLP
-172 ETLFDEVR
+172 ENLFEEVR
-180 RTLEERDRES
+180 ETINERDRES
-190 GTTEDPT
+190 GVTEDPT
-197 CGMEGKDEYSIAT
+197 CGMEGDEEYTLTT
-210 DGGETLTFCSEGC
+210 DGGETLQFCSEGC
-223 METYRQQTASR
+223 LETYRQETSSR
-234 GGWYAELRSWG
+234 GGWRDELLSWG
-245 GWYKVGNQ
+245 GWYKIGNQ

-266 AGFLISGFVIVFVPQ
+266 AGFLISGVVIVFVPQ
-281 RVWNALFLEGDGLL
+281 WVWNTLFIEGDGLL
-295 VTAENAV
+295 VIAENAI

-352 RKYYGWRVML
+352 RKYYGWKIML

-386 GIVPNLAGGETATDR
+386 GIIPDLAGGETATEQ
-401 TYFERNYTF
+401 TYFELNYTF
-410 YLNLIAFALSGFLL
+410 YLNLIAFGLSGFLL

-430 LGAPGEYRDPVCGMR
+430 LGAPGQYRDPVCGMR
-445 TDDTGPA
+445 TDDSGPSL
-452 ATHDGTTYYFCSET
+452 THDGETYYFCSDH
-466 CAETFETDPATYAT
+466 CKRSFEK
-480 DRPMVHTDGAHDHDH
+480 RPSEFAHQHPQRSSAGESQNHEH